1 MFRSWTRRRR
11 SFLFRYTPLKSLRTR
26 RRRLERR
33 IQALTGRLRLARENL
48 KKSEISKAESISMV
62 AHELRTPMT
71 SIAGFSKLLLNE
83 KNGPLNEIQHEF
95 CTIIQRNTHQ
105 LERLIS
111 DLLDL
116 TRLELGRLEMHPS
129 TISFHDLAK
138 EAVVALQGATPAE
151 KQRIRLFLPP
161 QELFVHGDHL
171 RLLQV
176 ATNLLSNALK
186 YSPPESPVRVNC
198 QATEEQVT
206 FCVEDHGQPLSS
218 EQQLMVFEK
227 FYRIK
232 SASHR
237 KISGTGLGLAIC
249 RTIVFNHHG
258 KLWTEHSPRGGNQFC
273 FSLPRVSS
281 PGEPAK

>member
-1 MFRSWTRRRR
+1 MV
-11 SFLFRYTPLKSLRTR
+11 LKNFGSQG
-26 RRRLERR
+26 RRLERR
-33 IQALTGRLRLARENL
+33 IQVLTGRLRLARENL
-48 KKSEISKAESISMV
+48 KKSEISRAESISMV

-83 KNGPLNEIQHEF
+83 KKNGSLNEVQREF

-129 TISFHDLAK
+129 DISFHSLAK

-151 KQRIRLFLPP
+151 KQRIRLFLPS

-186 YSPPESPVRVNC
+186 YSPPESLVRVSC
-198 QATEEQVT
+198 QATEEHVT

-232 SASHR
+232 SVSHR

-258 KLWTEHSPRGGNQFC
+258 KLWTEHSPQGGNQFC
-273 FSLPRVSS
+273 FSLPRVFG
-281 PGEPAK
+281 PGDPAK